1 MDERYRTSLLDWLAC
16 AYGGRDEEAPA
27 AARSVATSAPERIA
41 AAATAGHILDY
52 DDTYLPGL
60 AHLSAPVGP
69 VACVLGA
76 ELSATI
82 DDVLSAYAAGFEAM
96 GAFTRA
102 GHPALYERGWHPTAV
117 CGVVGAAVAACE
129 LLGLDGDRRE
139 SALGLALASASGLQ
153 ASFGSHVK
161 SLQVGASAGAG
172 ARAASLAAAGARSSV
187 ERIAAGF
194 EGAYGAPWADR
205 SEQDRPAIEKNWI
218 KAFPCCLQTHSS
230 IEAAE
235 RARASG
241 IGSGPVEI
249 IVHPVSRR
257 AAPYDEVRDG
267 LQAKFSIPYLVAF
280 TLLHCPPGVRDFE
293 AVDPDAAAL
302 AEQVTVTTDGSLI
315 ESEARLRAGDAEA
328 RIDAALGSPRHP
340 MTEEQLGAKVRD
352 LSGDALAG
360 VLDDPGEPAKL
371 LVDAAR
377 LV

>member
-27 AARSVATSAPERIA
+27 AARAVATNTPDRIA
-41 AAATAGHILDY
+41 AAAAAGHVLDY

-60 AHLSAPVGP
+60 AHLSAPVAP

-82 DDVLSAYAAGFEAM
+82 GDVMSAYAAGFEAM

-117 CGVVGAAVAACE
+117 CGVVGAATAACQ
-129 LLGLDGDRRE
+129 LLGIDEEGRE
-139 SALGLALASASGLQ
+139 SALGLSLASASGLQ
-153 ASFGSHVK
+153 GSFGSHAK
-161 SLQVGASAGAG
+161 SLQVGASAAAG
-172 ARAASLAAAGARSSV
+172 VRAVNLAAAGARSSL
-187 ERIAAGF
+187 ERIATGF
-194 EGAYGAPWADR
+194 EGAYGAAWVRAASDDP
-205 SEQDRPAIEKNWI
+205 PAIEENWI

-235 RARASG
+235 EARAAG
-241 IGSGPVEI
+241 ITPGAVDV

-280 TLLHCPPGVRDFE
+280 TLLHGPPGVRDFGE
-293 AVDPDAAAL
+293 VDADAAAL
-302 AEQVTVTTDGSLI
+302 ADQVTVTTDDSLL
-315 ESEARLRAGDAEA
+315 ESEARLRAGDFET

-340 MTEEQLGAKVRD
+340 MTTEQLEAKVRD
-352 LSGDALAG
+352 LSGDALVG
-360 VLDDPGEPAKL
+360 VLDDPREPAKL

-377 LV
+377 LL